1 MLVCPSIVGRTFSQ
15 NLAILMLLLAE
26 SNKDSVGFRKKYA
39 NLAYSGRELR
49 ETGAQNLKA
58 CGGSPSMLSHFRDSK
73 LPLCL
78 SGSIHN
84 RVGNNDGK
92 INAHFF
98 LRKWVEASASE
109 KLSTHYFYVNRERLK
124 GDWR

>member
-39 NLAYSGRELR
+39 DLAYFGRELR

-58 CGGSPSMLSHFRDSK
+58 YGVFVGVPGSTDSLNDFPFRYPPILPVIFPRRNSSLPPIALSSADSVI
-73 LPLCL
+73 
-78 SGSIHN
+78 S
-84 RVGNNDGK
+84 R
-92 INAHFF
+92 
-98 LRKWVEASASE
+98 R
-109 KLSTHYFYVNRERLK
+109 
-124 GDWR
+124 